1 MKKAMLLTTEANREL
16 CFGPEHLAALRR
28 MVELKDCCH
37 LLGDLEAL
45 RPHLADVEMICSS
58 WGMMPLDEAFLA
70 AAPRLRAV
78 FYAAGSVRAIV
89 SDAMW
94 ERGILLTNG
103 SAAIGVSVA
112 EFTVAL
118 MVLAS
123 KKAFLASRATARER
137 TFVCPEDVRGMY
149 RTRIGIIGVGQI
161 GRRVIELLRGYEV
174 EVFCHDPYLGEHGAA
189 ELGATPLSLEEMFR
203 TCDVVSLHAPNIPS
217 TEHMITGEHFR
228 SMKPGAV
235 FINTARGRITRQ
247 EELIEELKRGRIFAC
262 LDVTDPE
269 PPPPD
274 SPLYELPN
282 VFLTPHM
289 SGSIGHE
296 ARRMGAYV
304 VEEVR
309 RYLAGEPPAHPVTR
323 EMLEWMA

>member
-16 CFGPEHLAALRR
+16 CFGPEHLAALRQ

-78 FYAAGSVRAIV
+78 FYAAGSVR
-89 SDAMW
+89 
-94 ERGILLTNG
+94 
-103 SAAIGVSVA
+103 A

-262 LDVTDPE
+262 LDRSGTR
-269 PPPPD
+269 PD
-274 SPLYELPN
+274 AWGP
-282 VFLTPHM
+282 TWW
-289 SGSIGHE
+289 
-296 ARRMGAYV
+296 RR
-304 VEEVR
+304 
-309 RYLAGEPPAHPVTR
+309 
-323 EMLEWMA
+323 